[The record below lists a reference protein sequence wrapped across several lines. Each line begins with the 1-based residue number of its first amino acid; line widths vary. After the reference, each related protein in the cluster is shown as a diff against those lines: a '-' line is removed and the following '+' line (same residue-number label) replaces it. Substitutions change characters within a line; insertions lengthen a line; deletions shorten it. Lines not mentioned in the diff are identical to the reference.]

1 MIIYRAGL
9 AAGLA
14 VLLAAPSLAQ
24 DRPWDRPWES
34 VPALEKVREIVGK
47 SRPKWAK
54 VNYKLEITLGNK
66 RKIVGIAKGGR
77 LFEKIVLTAKELTEY
92 ETKLKR
98 EYDIDASRGMSQ
110 VFATA
115 KPTDARVGIRLW
127 HHDSTGS
134 YIFILYS
141 DIATVKRVRVITPA
155 ELRELDEAA
164 ARRMSSDKDAIQRRW
179 EAYRK
184 KQREALQARLAA
196 RKAAKDGPAEDGKD
210 EKAGEP
216 AGDEAAKAIFER
228 YHPSKGWTPGRKRV
242 IEWRRWTV
250 GAFPTADEKA
260 WLDNYDT
267 WKKAYDKWLKTVSTE
282 EGDKAKK
289 DAPSPSKPEAPKG
302 EPTEKN

>member
-1 MIIYRAGL
+1 MFIYRAGL
-9 AAGLA
+9 IVGL
-14 VLLAAPSLAQ
+14 VTLLAAPSLAQ
-24 DRPWDRPWES
+24 DRPWERPWES

-47 SRPKWAK
+47 SQPKWAK

-77 LFEKIVLTAKELTEY
+77 LFEKIVLTAKKLTEY

-98 EYDIDASRGMSQ
+98 EYDIEASRGMSH
-110 VFATA
+110 VFASA
-115 KPTDARVGIRLW
+115 KPSDAGVGIRLW

-134 YIFILYS
+134 YLFILYR

-179 EAYRK
+179 EAYRQ
-184 KQREALQARLAA
+184 KQREAFKQRLEA
-196 RKAAKDGPAEDGKD
+196 RKAAKKAPDGEKPADG
-210 EKAGEP
+210 EAAPVE
-216 AGDEAAKAIFER
+216 DEAAKAIFER

-260 WLDNYDT
+260 WLDNYDA
-267 WKKAYDKWLKTVSTE
+267 WKKAYDKWLKTVSSE

-289 DAPSPSKPEAPKG
+289 DQPSPSEPKKS
-302 EPTEKN
+302 EPAEPAK